1 MDITNNNSDFIFL
14 VAIAGVILV
23 SLLTIGLVFAK
34 LFRRSSKEFS
44 FVRTGF
50 GGERVIMNGGA
61 VVLPV
66 LHDTV
71 YVKMSTLR
79 IEVERA
85 KEEALISAD
94 RLRVDVKAD
103 FYLRV
108 QPTIEGISKAATT
121 LGSRTQKPEEV
132 KMLMESKFVDVLRA
146 VAAEMTMQEMHEQRP
161 EFVQKVQVAI
171 VNDLQ
176 KNGLELES
184 VSLTNF
190 DQTNVEYFN
199 PNNAFDA
206 EGLANVTKITEAKKK
221 ETNDIQQHNRIAIET
236 RNFEAE
242 QESLL
247 IKQRQEEARLS
258 QEKAVMMASASQ
270 KAAIAAQRAEREQEE
285 REAEILKE
293 KNIETAEIS
302 KELTIQQQRIEQQ
315 KVAQELEIARKRD
328 IDVAQQEQNITIAQK
343 SEEESA
349 ARAKAA
355 EAEKQ
360 KVEKEEEV
368 VTTQRLAVAERERLI
383 ATTKAKQEAEEEAV
397 TITVQAEATRKAA
410 EDKAESIR
418 IEAQAEADAST
429 LKAQADKVV
438 YQVEAEGKR
447 AINEAENAIRDEVL
461 EMQRALEMIRALPE
475 IVAQTV
481 KPFEKISE
489 IKVLHGYGST
499 GAANGS
505 TASGGNKGLADDIT
519 SAALAYRANAPLV
532 DSMLRELGMVSSEGG
547 LDELLQGKPALNI
560 NAGLSGTQTR
570 DQASSQN
577 SNQNSKQ
584 SGKPINAQPKDG
596 VSDKASTNTTNI

>member
-1 MDITNNNSDFIFL
+1 MPENMTDNMSMLPFTVGI
-14 VAIAGVILV
+14 AIAGFILISVIMMR
-23 SLLTIGLVFAK
+23 
-34 LFRRSSKEFS
+34 LFKRSTKEYS
-44 FVRTGF
+44 YVRTGF
-50 GGERVIMNGGA
+50 GGEKVVMNGGA
-61 VVLPV
+61 LVLPV
-66 LHDTV
+66 LHDMI

-85 KEEALISAD
+85 KNEALISAD

-121 LGSRTQKPEEV
+121 LGERTQKPEEV

-161 EFVQKVQVAI
+161 EFVQKVQTAI

-184 VSLTNF
+184 VSLTSF

-221 ETNDIQQHNRIAIET
+221 ETNDIQQQNRIAIEM

-242 QESLL
+242 QESLK
-247 IKQRQEEARLS
+247 IAQQQEEARLAQQQALS
-258 QEKAVMMASASQ
+258 LAAAEQ
-270 KAAIAAQRAEREQEE
+270 KAQITTQQADKEREE
-285 REAEILKE
+285 REAEIRKE
-293 KNIETAEIS
+293 QQVEAAEIA
-302 KELTIQQQRIEQQ
+302 KNVLLNQQRIKQ
-315 KVAQELEIARKRD
+315 KKEADELQIAASRDLEIAKQD
-328 IDVAQQEQNITIAQK
+328 QKIIIAQK

-355 EAEKQ
+355 EAEKTR
-360 KVEKEEEV
+360 VAKEEEV
-368 VTTQRLAVAERERLI
+368 VTTQKLAEAERDRLI

-418 IEAQAEADAST
+418 IEAQAEAEAAT

-438 YQVEAEGKR
+438 YEVEAEGKR
-447 AINEAENAIRDEVL
+447 SINEAENALRDEVL
-461 EMQRALEMIRALPE
+461 ELQRALETIRVLPE
-475 IVAQTV
+475 IIAQTV
-481 KPFEKISE
+481 KPFEKISD
-489 IKVLHGYGST
+489 IKVLHGYAAQQ
-499 GAANGS
+499 GAAGGGS
-505 TASGGNKGLADDIT
+505 EGASSNGLAGDIT
-519 SAALAYRANAPLV
+519 NAALAYRANAPLV
-532 DSMLRELGMVSSEGG
+532 DNMLREFGLVGKEGTLNDLVSGQSEIA
-547 LDELLQGKPALNI
+547 KVVAP
-560 NAGLSGTQTR
+560 
-570 DQASSQN
+570 
-577 SNQNSKQ
+577 KQ
-584 SGKPINAQPKDG
+584 SKSAE
-596 VSDKASTNTTNI
+596 